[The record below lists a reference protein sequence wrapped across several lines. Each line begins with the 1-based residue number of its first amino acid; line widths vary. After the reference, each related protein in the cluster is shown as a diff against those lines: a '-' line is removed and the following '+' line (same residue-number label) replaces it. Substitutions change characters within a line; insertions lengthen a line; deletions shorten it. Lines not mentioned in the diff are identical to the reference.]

1 MVYALLVK
9 TSQQLRL
16 LSIFGIAVYCCTLI
30 FPVKIM
36 IRLRKINRWTKKCN
50 RMKKPSSMQNKKSI
64 FFFLFFFLLLLI
76 PIFSSFEAAQKIG
89 NSIASDG
96 NIERFTPEIFQI
108 GQIGCAA
115 LGLLSIG
122 FSVFAGFFPKKYK
135 FFIQRQ
141 KQSLRSIPRR
151 FVQDIRSF
159 RQSMIASFQIEKSDL
174 ILLVLIMA
182 AGFAVR
188 WIMINRPMTHDESY
202 SVYIWGSSSLRHTTN
217 DYHLP
222 NNHVF
227 HSILVNL
234 IYHTIGK
241 IPAFVRLP
249 AFISGWLIIPF
260 AYLLGRKIYNR
271 HTGLLTA
278 GLAAFSPFLIEYST
292 LARGYSLLS
301 LFTIFIFLLG
311 IYVVRHKNLFAWSMM
326 ILISSIGFYTLP
338 TMLYPFGALCVWLFL
353 FLLFSQFSSDYRNP
367 VNFLKYLVLS
377 GLAVSCFSLLLYSP
391 IFINSGTDVLFKNVF
406 VLPLPKNDFYP
417 TLLSRF
423 TDHFH
428 AFTDTVPKPIWI
440 LLFLGKLISIVFHH
454 RISQIRIPLQA
465 AFLLWLPPVIL
476 YQRPNLWPRTQIYLW
491 VPVILWGSAGMIAAI
506 DWIWNK
512 ARFHQQSRLTQWFIM
527 VVTVAAAIPQG
538 IHAFQVSK
546 EISIHEI
553 AIQEIL
559 TDDPAKIL
567 VAVAP
572 EDDAALWYY
581 ADRYDLPKNIFNK
594 NRPFSTVYVFANP
607 QNEGFEEPRT
617 IDDVLNRYG
626 PGAAFVLSDTK
637 QVFINRDNAIFSKF
651 QANSRVVEETFGTK

>member
-1 MVYALLVK
+1 
-9 TSQQLRL
+9 
-16 LSIFGIAVYCCTLI
+16 
-30 FPVKIM
+30 
-36 IRLRKINRWTKKCN
+36 
-50 RMKKPSSMQNKKSI
+50 MKKPSLIQNKKAI
-64 FFFLFFFLLLLI
+64 FFFLLFFLLYLI
-76 PIFSSFEAAQKIG
+76 PLISSFETAQKFG
-89 NSIASDG
+89 NWIAPDG
-96 NIERFTPEIFQI
+96 NIERLTPEVFRI

-115 LGLLSIG
+115 LGLLNLG
-122 FSVFAGFFPKKYK
+122 FSLFAGFFPQKYK
-135 FFIQRQ
+135 AFVLRQ
-141 KQSLRSIPRR
+141 KQSLRSLPRR
-151 FVQDIRSF
+151 FVRDYQSF
-159 RQSMIASFQIEKSDL
+159 RQSLFASLEMEKSDL
-174 ILLVLIMA
+174 ILLIFIMA
-182 AGFAVR
+182 AGLAVR

-260 AYLLGRKIYNR
+260 AYLFGEKMYNN

-292 LARGYSLLS
+292 LARGYSMLS

-311 IYVVRHKNLFAWSMM
+311 IYVLKHKNLFAWSML
-326 ILISSIGFYTLP
+326 ILISSLGFYTLP
-338 TMLYPFGALCVWLFL
+338 IMLYPFGALCVWLFL
-353 FLLFSQFSSDYRNP
+353 FFIFSQISSDYRNP
-367 VNFLKYLVLS
+367 ANFLKYLILN
-377 GLAVSCFSLLLYSP
+377 GIAVSCLSLLLYSP
-391 IFINSGTDVLFKNVF
+391 IFLNSGTDVLFNNVF
-406 VLPLPKNDFYP
+406 VQPLPKNDFYP

-423 TDHFH
+423 SDHFH
-428 AFTDTVPKPIWI
+428 AFTDTVPKAIWI
-440 LLFLGKLISIVFHH
+440 FLFLGILISIVIHK

-491 VPVILWGSAGMIAAI
+491 VPVILWGSAGMIAAAK
-506 DWIWNK
+506 WIISK
-512 ARFHQQSRLTQWFIM
+512 SKFQRKSALVQWFII
-527 VVTVAAAIPQG
+527 VAVITAAIPQG

-546 EISIHEI
+546 EISIHET

-559 TDDPAKIL
+559 KDDPAKIL
-567 VAVAP
+567 IAVAP

-581 ADRYDLPKNIFNK
+581 ADRYNLPKIIFDK

-607 QNEGFEEPRT
+607 QNEGFEEPKT
-617 IDDVLNRYG
+617 IDEVLNRYG
-626 PGAAFVLSDTK
+626 PGAAFVVEDSK
-637 QVFINRDNAIFSKF
+637 QVIFNRDNAVFCKF
-651 QANSRVVEETFGTK
+651 QANSRVIEETFGTN

>member
-1 MVYALLVK
+1 L
-9 TSQQLRL
+9 
-16 LSIFGIAVYCCTLI
+16 
-30 FPVKIM
+30 
-36 IRLRKINRWTKKCN
+36 
-50 RMKKPSSMQNKKSI
+50 
-64 FFFLFFFLLLLI
+64 
-76 PIFSSFEAAQKIG
+76 
-89 NSIASDG
+89 
-96 NIERFTPEIFQI
+96 
-108 GQIGCAA
+108 
-115 LGLLSIG
+115 
-122 FSVFAGFFPKKYK
+122 FAGFFPRKYQ
-135 FFIQRQ
+135 FFIQQQ
-141 KQSLRSIPRR
+141 KQSLRSLPRR
-151 FVQDIRSF
+151 FVQDYRSF
-159 RQSMIASFQIEKSDL
+159 RQSIIASFKIEKSDL
-174 ILLVLIMA
+174 ILLGLIMA

-222 NNHVF
+222 NNHVL

-249 AFISGWLIIPF
+249 AFINGCLIIPF

-278 GLAAFSPFLIEYST
+278 GLTAFSPFLIEYST
-292 LARGYSLLS
+292 LARGYSMLS

-311 IYVVRHKNLFAWSMM
+311 IYVIRHKNLFAWSMM
-326 ILISSIGFYTLP
+326 ILISSLGFYTLP

-353 FLLFSQFSSDYRNP
+353 FLIFSQFSSNYRNP
-367 VNFLKYLVLS
+367 ANFLKYLVLS
-377 GLAVSCFSLLLYSP
+377 GLAVSGFSLLLYSP

-423 TDHFH
+423 SDHYH
-428 AFTDTVPKPIWI
+428 AFTDNVPKPIWI
-440 LLFLGKLISIVFHH
+440 LLFLGILISIIAHQK
-454 RISQIRIPLQA
+454 ISQIRIPLQA

-476 YQRPNLWPRTQIYLW
+476 YQRPNLWTRTQIYLW
-491 VPVILWGSAGMIAAI
+491 VPVILWGSAGMIATL
-506 DWIWNK
+506 DWLWNK
-512 ARFHQQSRLTQWFIM
+512 TNFHQKNCLTKLFIII
-527 VVTVAAAIPQG
+527 VTFAAAIPQWV
-538 IHAFQVSK
+538 HAFQVSK

-559 TDDPAKIL
+559 TDDPTKIL

-581 ADRYDLPKNIFNK
+581 ADRYDLPKNIFDK

-607 QNEGFEEPRT
+607 LNEGFEEPRT
-617 IDDVLNRYG
+617 IDEVLNRYG

-637 QVFINRDNAIFSKF
+637 RVLINRDNAIFCKF

>member
-1 MVYALLVK
+1 
-9 TSQQLRL
+9 
-16 LSIFGIAVYCCTLI
+16 
-30 FPVKIM
+30 
-36 IRLRKINRWTKKCN
+36 
-50 RMKKPSSMQNKKSI
+50 MQNKKSI
-64 FFFLFFFLLLLI
+64 FFFLFFFLLFLI
-76 PIFSSFEAAQKIG
+76 PMFSPYEAAQKFG
-89 NSIASDG
+89 NSIAPDG

-115 LGLLSIG
+115 LGFLSLG
-122 FSVFAGFFPKKYK
+122 FSLFAGFFPRKYQ
-135 FFIQRQ
+135 FFIQQQ
-141 KQSLRSIPRR
+141 KQSLRSLPRR
-151 FVQDIRSF
+151 FVQDVRSF
-159 RQSMIASFQIEKSDL
+159 RQSIIASFKIEKSDL

-260 AYLLGRKIYNR
+260 AYLLGKKIYNR

-311 IYVVRHKNLFAWSMM
+311 IYVIRHKNLFAWSMM
-326 ILISSIGFYTLP
+326 ILISSLGFYTLP

-353 FLLFSQFSSDYRNP
+353 FLIFSQFSSNYRNP
-367 VNFLKYLVLS
+367 ANFLKYLVLS
-377 GLAVSCFSLLLYSP
+377 GLAVSGFSLLLYSP

-406 VLPLPKNDFYP
+406 VLPLPQNDFYP

-423 TDHFH
+423 SDHFH
-428 AFTDTVPKPIWI
+428 AFTDNVPKPIWI
-440 LLFLGKLISIVFHH
+440 LLFLGILISIVFHH